1 MSVLASIYHLIIIGS
16 IDGLDHG
23 SPAVDSAGREGR
35 YHLSAAEDCRGNS
48 NGDAADL
55 NRRNIPGF
63 DVRDSNVP
71 CRRT

>member
-48 NGDAADL
+48 NGDVADL